1 MNILIV
7 KLSSLGDIA
16 VAACV
21 LAGLKR
27 EPAWSGTL
35 TWAVAPHYAEFV
47 ATLGIADT
55 VVTIDPTRKLASAW
69 QLWKQ
74 KFDLVIDLQ
83 GLMKSAIVCR
93 LARRK
98 QVWGH
103 AEAREGSRRFYHN
116 HVVAPWEL
124 GAEVRM
130 HQLVQAAVG
139 IEFDI
144 ASDIIPTG
152 EGFQQGIELAQQIQR
167 PVVFGIQSR
176 WPSKQWLAE
185 HFVALGKWLV
195 SQGLTPVIIGAQGE
209 TEQGSAIVRE
219 IGQGI
224 SLCGSTSLPQTAGI
238 LYQAGIFVGV
248 DSGPMHIADMVGAK
262 VIGLFGPTSLQRT
275 GPIHNRHFSFEAQL
289 RCSPCFLRECPT
301 DRSCMR
307 HLFVNDV
314 IHRLEYLGYG
324 ATNDALAR

>member
-1 MNILIV
+1 MNLLIV

-16 VAACV
+16 VTACV
-21 LAGLKR
+21 LAGLKQH
-27 EPAWSGTL
+27 PAWDGTL
-35 TWAVAPHYAEFV
+35 TWAVAPQYTEFV
-47 ATLGIADT
+47 ASLGIADT

-74 KFDLVIDLQ
+74 KFDLVVDLQ

-103 AEAREGSRRFYHN
+103 AEAREGSRRFYHQ
-116 HVVAPWEL
+116 HVTTPWGL
-124 GAEVRM
+124 GAEERM
-130 HQLVQAAVG
+130 HQLLQAAVG

-144 ASDIIPTG
+144 ASNIIPTG
-152 EGFQQGIELAQQIQR
+152 DGFLQGVELAQQIQR

-176 WPSKQWLAE
+176 WPSKQWFDE

-195 SQGLTPVIIGAQGE
+195 SQGITPVIIGAHSD
-209 TEQGSAIVRE
+209 TEHGSTIIRE

-224 SLCGSTSLPQTAGI
+224 SLCGSTSLTQTAGI
-238 LYQAGIFVGV
+238 LHQAKIFVGV
-248 DSGPMHIADMVGAK
+248 DSGPMHIADMVGAN

-275 GPIHNRHFSFEAQL
+275 GPIHNRHLCFEAQL

-301 DRSCMR
+301 DCSCMR

-324 ATNDALAR
+324 AAIDASAH